1 MSALS
6 QSQVGVIYNN
16 EVLVSFS
23 DLRGIQ
29 VLLLNELITILCIHV
44 VMETKAI
51 PCEMIKTSIIIQ
63 FVACLYLL

>member
-6 QSQVGVIYNN
+6 QSQVGVTYNN
-16 EVLVSFS
+16 EVPKEVLVAFY

-29 VLLLNELITILCIHV
+29 LLLLIELITILCINV

-51 PCEMIKTSIIIQ
+51 PCQMIKHQ
-63 FVACLYLL
+63 

>member
-6 QSQVGVIYNN
+6 QSQVGVTYNN
-16 EVLVSFS
+16 EAPKEVLVAFC

-29 VLLLNELITILCIHV
+29 VLLLIEPINILCIHV

-51 PCEMIKTSIIIQ
+51 PCQLIKHQ
-63 FVACLYLL
+63 